1 MPGHAKQLLD
11 QLLIACH
18 VVVLQLANLQRK
30 LEESKQ
36 DNIKMTTILQNV
48 LASHNKM
55 QVALEKV
62 QIELDHKDSDIA
74 GLKKDR

>member
-1 MPGHAKQLLD
+1 MLD

-18 VVVLQLANLQRK
+18 VVVLQLSNLQRK
-30 LEESKQ
+30 LEESKE